1 MMPAPTERQVE
12 VLRSVL
18 ETASVKTAAHDLGIS
33 TSTVRGHIER
43 ARGRTCSESRD
54 QLIAWL
60 DDYLAGWRG
69 RRPAA

>member
-12 VLRSVL
+12 VLRFVL
-18 ETASVKTAAHDLGIS
+18 ESASVKVAARRLGIS
-33 TSTVRGHIER
+33 PGTVRHHIYA

-54 QLIAWL
+54 QLVAWL
-60 DDYLAGWRG
+60 DDYLAGWRT